1 VPRKYRFGRTL
12 KQVVDV
18 GIVRTEAHA
27 QHLVLCLIAR
37 HDLVKLNLFP
47 RKPVP
52 IAGDVLHISTV
63 MQRNKALL
71 DEEVDV
77 VE

>member
-1 VPRKYRFGRTL
+1 MPRKYRFGRTL

-37 HDLVKLNLFP
+37 HDLVELNFIP

-63 MQRNKALL
+63 QRNKALL